1 MKKLIGWLVVF
12 SAVGA
17 LAYVFMDEDRKK
29 KVLEM
34 LGL

>member
-1 MKKLIGWLVVF
+1 MKKLIGWLIVF